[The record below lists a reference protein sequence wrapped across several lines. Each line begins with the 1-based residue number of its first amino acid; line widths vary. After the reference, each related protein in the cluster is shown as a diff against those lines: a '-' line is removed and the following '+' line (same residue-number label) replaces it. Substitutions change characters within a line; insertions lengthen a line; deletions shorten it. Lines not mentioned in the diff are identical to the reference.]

1 VTRFSLEHKNRRLEN
16 KKALAAFGV
25 DAQDYE
31 ADLREVFKG
40 TGPNVYTIGY
50 ERRDG
55 EDMVGRLL
63 DNGVEALID
72 VRQRAMSRKADFR
85 GKALA
90 ARCDEAGIEYLQM
103 PTLGSTDE
111 LRDELR
117 ESGDFKAFAKNFRAL
132 TRRKAMKDAIQE
144 LAELA
149 EETTIAMIC
158 YERCHDECHRSVLA
172 EKLHKKIDASI
183 IAIQ

>member
-1 VTRFSLEHKNRRLEN
+1 MVRSSEILASRRSSN
-16 KKALAAFGV
+16 AKALAAFGLEEG
-25 DAQDYE
+25 QTSI
-31 ADLREVFKG
+31 EVKTIAEG
-40 TGPNVYTIGY
+40 TGPNIFTIGY

-55 EDMVGRLL
+55 EDLVSKLIE
-63 DNGVEALID
+63 NGVNTLVD

-90 ARCDEAGIEYLQM
+90 ARCEDAGIDYLPM
-103 PTLGSTDE
+103 PALGSTDE

-117 ESGDFKAFAKNFRAL
+117 ESGDFKAFAKSFRAL
-132 TRRKAMKDAIQE
+132 TRRKAMKQSINE

-149 EETTIAMIC
+149 EEATIAMIC

-172 EKLHKKIDASI
+172 EQLHKRIDATI
-183 IAIQ
+183 VAIQ

>member
-1 VTRFSLEHKNRRLEN
+1 MSRSSEIMAERRASN
-16 KKALAAFGV
+16 AKALAAFGIEGESISV
-25 DAQDYE
+25 
-31 ADLREVFKG
+31 EVKTIAEG
-40 TGPNVYTIGY
+40 SGPSVFTIGY

-55 EDMVGRLL
+55 EDLISKL
-63 DNGVEALID
+63 IDNGVTVLVD

-90 ARCDEAGIEYLQM
+90 ARCEEAGIDYVPM

-117 ESGDFKAFAKNFRAL
+117 KSGDFQSFAKGFRAL
-132 TRRKAMKDAIQE
+132 TRRKAMKGPIEE

-149 EETTIAMIC
+149 EEATIAMIC
-158 YERCHDECHRSVLA
+158 YERSHYECHRSVLA
-172 EKLHKKIDASI
+172 EVLHKKIDATI

>member
-1 VTRFSLEHKNRRLEN
+1 MTRFSLEKYNKRLEN

-25 DAQDYE
+25 DAEDY
-31 ADLREVFKG
+31 ASDTREVLKG
-40 TGPNVYTIGY
+40 AGPNVFTIGY

-55 EDMVGRLL
+55 EDMLGRLL
-63 DNGVEALID
+63 DNGVRALID

-90 ARCDEAGIEYLQM
+90 ARCEDAGIDYFPM
-103 PTLGSTDE
+103 PTLGSTDK

-117 ESGDFKAFAKNFRAL
+117 ASGDFVAFAKSFRAL

-144 LAELA
+144 LAEMA
-149 EETTIAMIC
+149 EATTIAMIC

-172 EKLHKKIDASI
+172 EQLHKKIDANI

>member
-1 VTRFSLEHKNRRLEN
+1 MSGFSEILASRRASN
-16 KKALAAFGV
+16 AKALAAFGLEGETTSLELKTV
-25 DAQDYE
+25 AE
-31 ADLREVFKG
+31 GRGPSVF
-40 TGPNVYTIGY
+40 TIGY

-55 EDMVGRLL
+55 ENLVSKLI
-63 DNGVEALID
+63 DNGIDLLID

-90 ARCDEAGIEYLQM
+90 ARCEEAGIEYLPM
-103 PTLGSTDE
+103 PSLGSTDE

-117 ESGDFKAFAKNFRAL
+117 ESGDFNAFAKSFRAL
-132 TRRKAMKDAIQE
+132 TRRKAMKDAIEE
-144 LAELA
+144 LAGLA
-149 EETTIAMIC
+149 EESTIAMIC